1 MIFNS
6 ATWQDTNAVSQA
18 NVYSENFD
26 RYYDYSG
33 VPQDDLLNQFRTEN
47 WNCLDERQKVSVIQE
62 LENRNAEQQGR
73 PPAQVI
79 ALERKDT
86 YGSYRSGEDNIP
98 EKIRGRAS
106 DVGYTKDGGTIR
118 INVNDFSSYDTLDT
132 YIHEANHAYQ
142 GYCITCGESFYDE
155 DVRVLMQAECAR
167 DERGNLYNYE
177 TKAGLYD
184 VQCSEMDSNNVAATY
199 LLEQRERFGNDPAYH
214 DYMEERQEHFQAV
227 NAFLATHRD
236 QRFTMQMNQTYNAY
250 VHGDITEEEYIQV
263 NQFICNRQHFDA
275 AECQSFQ
282 TQAQIVAFNQG
293 YEVDVYSTESDGYET
308 SEAEQVAEPARS
320 NDNDYSM

>member
-1 MIFNS
+1 MIFDS
-6 ATWQDTNAVSQA
+6 AAWQDVNAKSRS
-18 NVYSENFD
+18 NIYSENFD
-26 RYYDYSG
+26 RYYDYRNVS
-33 VPQDDLLNQFRTEN
+33 QDDLLNQFRTEN
-47 WNCLDERQKVSVIQE
+47 WSRLDEYQKVSVLQE
-62 LENRNAEQQGR
+62 LEDRNAEQQGR
-73 PPAQVI
+73 APAQII
-79 ALERKDT
+79 ALEDKNL
-86 YGSYRSGEDNIP
+86 YGSYKSGEDNIP
-98 EKIRGRAS
+98 TKIRGRS
-106 DVGYTKDGGTIR
+106 SNMGYTKDGGTIR

-142 GYCITCGESFYDE
+142 GYCITSGENIYDE
-155 DVRVLMQAECAR
+155 DVRILMKAECAR

-177 TKAGLYD
+177 TNGRLYD
-184 VQCSEMDSNNVAATY
+184 VQCSEMDSNNVAANY
-199 LLEQRERFGNDPAYH
+199 LLEQRERFGDDSLYR
-214 DYMEERQEHFQAV
+214 DYMEKRQEHFQTV

-282 TQAQIVAFNQG
+282 TQTQIAAFNQG
-293 YEVDVYSTESDGYET
+293 YAVDVYSAEDARYERLESEM
-308 SEAEQVAEPARS
+308 AAEPTRS